1 MWFLLSWEMPLG
13 YFTTASTSI
22 ERKFQTETIS
32 STLVADLP
40 HPEITKTTDRKQ
52 NSNKEIANL
61 APAMNSILLNTETA
75 LPWPLGSASIQRKFR
90 RILEKNWIETTSYTL
105 FFNLKIQNSKK
116 LYCSNERSK
125 QNFSPLV
132 SDSPTAKVILLHQQ
146 SQPKSVDSWFAD

>member
-1 MWFLLSWEMPLG
+1 MPLG

-75 LPWPLGSASIQRKFR
+75 LP
-90 RILEKNWIETTSYTL
+90 
-105 FFNLKIQNSKK
+105 
-116 LYCSNERSK
+116 
-125 QNFSPLV
+125 
-132 SDSPTAKVILLHQQ
+132 
-146 SQPKSVDSWFAD
+146 